1 MKLAGGNLQQR
12 WHEMSEKV
20 DALTPRERALVLFTT
35 LALVYLCWDFLL
47 YSPVATVNKSL
58 NTELAEKTLEVNTL
72 LQEERVLQQTVN
84 FDPDLKIKKER
95 SNIEE
100 QIVEQDKSL
109 SALSVGLVPVD
120 QLASILQEVLNKTGR
135 LQLQNMNTLPVE
147 EIQVQKSVGTASDQ
161 SSQDGSVQQ
170 AGIYKHSVGIT
181 IKGSYFELLKYLE
194 ELESMDWRFY
204 WDELNFEQ
212 DNYPLGVFELKVY
225 TLSTDEGYFGV

>member
-1 MKLAGGNLQQR
+1 LKLEGENLQQR

-20 DALTPRERALVLFTT
+20 DALTLRERALVLFTA

-47 YSPVATVNKSL
+47 YNPVAAVNKDL
-58 NTELAEKTLEVNTL
+58 NTELAENKLELNTL
-72 LQEERVLQQTVN
+72 LQEEIVLQQTLN
-84 FDPDLKIKKER
+84 FDPDLKIKKEK
-95 SNIEE
+95 SDIKEK
-100 QIVEQDKSL
+100 IIEQDKSL
-109 SALSVGLVPVD
+109 SALSVGLVPVE

-135 LQLQNMNTLPVE
+135 LQLQKMHTLPVE
-147 EIQVQKSVGTASDQ
+147 EIQIKKSVGSLPAQNDID
-161 SSQDGSVQQ
+161 SSAQQ
-170 AGIYKHSVGIT
+170 AGIFKHSVGIT

-212 DNYPLGVFELKVY
+212 DSYPMGVFELKVY

>member
-1 MKLAGGNLQQR
+1 LKLEGENLQQR

-20 DALTPRERALVLFTT
+20 DALTLRERALVLFTA

-47 YSPVATVNKSL
+47 YNPVAAVNKDL
-58 NTELAEKTLEVNTL
+58 NAGLAEKKLELNTL
-72 LQEERVLQQTVN
+72 LQEEIVLQQTLN
-84 FDPDLKIKKER
+84 FDPDLKIKKEK
-95 SNIEE
+95 SDIKEK
-100 QIVEQDKSL
+100 IIEQDKSL
-109 SALSVGLVPVD
+109 SALSVGLVPVE

-135 LQLQNMNTLPVE
+135 LQLQKMHTLPVE
-147 EIQVQKSVGTASDQ
+147 EIQIKKSVGSLPAQNDID
-161 SSQDGSVQQ
+161 SSAQQ
-170 AGIYKHSVGIT
+170 AGIFKHSVGIT

-212 DNYPLGVFELKVY
+212 DSYPMGVFELKVY